1 MEEIVISKLLNYN
14 GRMYKLVRQ
23 MPIHQFTRKD
33 GSIMAEKYNA
43 WKEWLQTDHVFKT
56 QTHFL
61 FCETVPDVSW
71 EDVPIENC

>member
-1 MEEIVISKLLNYN
+1 LNYN

-33 GSIMAEKYNA
+33 GSIIADKYNA
-43 WKEWLQTDHVFKT
+43 WKEWLDTDHVFKT